1 MRGNPQGS
9 IIIISLV
16 MCDMGCSSP
25 RSDPERYLLANG
37 EKAGIGPKQPM
48 GLQGGARLIT
58 PPASPEKEMGKP
70 DAGAGSRDSIF
81 TEIQP
86 LGKLTV
92 RWTDSCAISELMFV
106 MDCVCANMSIWEVWI
121 GLWISESIPKM
132 EKQPRWQI
140 VRCELMAAA
149 ASQSTI
155 TVKTATV
162 NV

>member
-16 MCDMGCSSP
+16 ICNMGCSSP
-25 RSDPERYLLANG
+25 ESDPETHLLANK
-37 EKAGIGPKQPM
+37 EAGIGPKQPM

-70 DAGAGSRDSIF
+70 DAGAGNRDSIF

-106 MDCVCANMSIWEVWI
+106 MACVCANMSI
-121 GLWISESIPKM
+121 
-132 EKQPRWQI
+132 
-140 VRCELMAAA
+140 
-149 ASQSTI
+149 
-155 TVKTATV
+155 
-162 NV
+162 

>member
-1 MRGNPQGS
+1 MVEGHMRRNPHGS

-16 MCDMGCSSP
+16 MCDMSCSSP
-25 RSDPERYLLANG
+25 ESDPERHLLTNG

-92 RWTDSCAISELMFV
+92 HWTDSV
-106 MDCVCANMSIWEVWI
+106 
-121 GLWISESIPKM
+121 P
-132 EKQPRWQI
+132 
-140 VRCELMAAA
+140 
-149 ASQSTI
+149 SQS
-155 TVKTATV
+155 
-162 NV
+162 